1 MSFKNL
7 TDNVNDQEG
16 VVGKLYERTGPETD
30 AYIAWEKF
38 RDSVWGKG
46 LEISQEAEAVERDGS
61 IPVEDVVLPKDN
73 TVATLP
79 HGLIP
84 KNSKILV
91 RSEYYEAE
99 EEAVLS
105 SKRYNAFVVS
115 GQPGIGLF
123 PFLSAVSVI

>member
-1 MSFKNL
+1 MSFQNP
-7 TDNVNDQEG
+7 TDHINDQEG
-16 VVGKLYERTGPETD
+16 VIGGLYQGTGPETD

-46 LEISQEAEAVERDGS
+46 LISQEAEAVERDGS
-61 IPVEDVVLPKDN
+61 IPVEDVVLPKDH

-84 KNSKILV
+84 KTSKILV

-105 SKRYNAFVVS
+105 SKRYNALVVS